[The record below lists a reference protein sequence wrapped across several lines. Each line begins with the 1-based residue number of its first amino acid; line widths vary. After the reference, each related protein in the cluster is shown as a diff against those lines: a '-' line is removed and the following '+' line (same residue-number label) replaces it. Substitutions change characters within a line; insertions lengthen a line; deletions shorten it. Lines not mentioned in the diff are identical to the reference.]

1 MTAKGSV
8 KDYFSFVAGLNT
20 EGGFFVTPENSWIE
34 GVNVVPNPNGI
45 LQRRNGLDYPA
56 TNSYIDLPTY
66 GPQYTNTSFMS
77 TTAYSTGN
85 WTAVNGD
92 GNVNFIA
99 YQIGELIYFTNS
111 STENINTSNSHVSN
125 RIDLTDFSTFDSTTA
140 DIRKSVASYA
150 STFGKLIITSQF
162 TDPILVTYDVATNT
176 VSAEAIN
183 ISIRDFDEFTSPVAI
198 ELEKTETEWT
208 ALGFYQKALYNLY
221 NHGWDDTKINAY
233 KSANSN
239 KLPAF
244 TKQWIYGKDTNDDFS
259 AAFLNKQDFGTS
271 SAPKGRFILEAFN
284 QQRTAGGVTYTD
296 STEYRPSVCA
306 FFAGRVWYAGVNNS
320 KDTGKVY
327 FSQVVTTPDKVGNCY
342 QTNDPTSEVLSDL
355 EDDDGGV
362 IVIPEASKILKLI
375 PIGRGIAVLAA
386 NGMWFISGIDVG
398 FKATSYSVEKVTN
411 VGCISPSAVISV
423 ENALVYWSNS
433 GIYSVQAGA
442 SAAEFTANN
451 ISDGTL
457 KTFYNDIPTL
467 NKRYVTGAY
476 NSKEKLIYWLYSNEN
491 KANDEDNIFAK
502 NAILVLDLKLNVF
515 YWHKIDDTANGIPL
529 EIATTTESLKATEI
543 SENIIAGTDIVYANG
558 LKVEVAVNAVKSQ
571 KQIFKVLCT
580 FNSGDEA
587 GPLVHSFADF
597 ENTRNADTKF
607 FDFYSNS
614 DAISGHFDD
623 AIEETSYIITGYNL
637 AGVGPARDKTTQYLT
652 VFLKKTETAFDA
664 STNPINES
672 SCYMQSRWDF
682 TDSLTAGKWSDE
694 VQVYRHLRPF
704 LASPNTDFDDG
715 YSLIITKNKIRGR
728 GKAVQFKF
736 RSEEG
741 KDMQLV
747 GWSGTFIGNTNV

>member
-1 MTAKGSV
+1 MSAKGAV
-8 KDYFSFVAGLNT
+8 KDFFSFVAGLNT

-34 GVNVVPNPNGI
+34 GVNVVPNPSGI

-56 TNSYIDLPTY
+56 TNSYIDLTTY
-66 GPQYTNTSFMS
+66 GPQYTNLAFMS

-85 WTAVNGD
+85 WTAVNGN
-92 GNVNFIA
+92 GNTNFIA

-111 STENINTSNSHVSN
+111 SAENVNTNSSHVAN
-125 RIDLTDFSTFDSTTA
+125 RIDLTDFATSGSDTA
-140 DIRKSVASYA
+140 SIRKSVASYA

-162 TDPILVTYDVATNT
+162 TNPILVTYNPDTNT
-176 VSAEAIN
+176 VSATAITV
-183 ISIRDFDEFTSPVAI
+183 SIRDFDEFASPVAVDV
-198 ELEKTETEWT
+198 EKTQTEWA
-208 ALGFYQKALYNLY
+208 ALGFYEKALYNLY

-233 KSANSN
+233 KTANSS
-239 KLPAF
+239 KLPSN
-244 TKQWIYGKDTNDDFS
+244 TKQWRFGKDTNDDFS

-271 SAPKGRFILEAFN
+271 EAPKGRFILNAFN
-284 QQRTAGGVTYTD
+284 QQRTASGVTFTD

-327 FSQVVTTPDKVGNCY
+327 FSQVVTTSDKVGNCY
-342 QTNDPTSEVLSDL
+342 QTNDPTSEVISDL

-362 IVIPEASKILKLI
+362 IVIPEASNIVKLV
-375 PIGRGIAVLAA
+375 PIGRGIAVLAT
-386 NGMWFISGIDVG
+386 NGVWFVSGIDTG
-398 FKATSYSVEKVTN
+398 FSAASYSVEKITN
-411 VGCISPSAVISV
+411 VGCLSQASV
-423 ENALVYWSNS
+423 VVAESILVYWSNS
-433 GIYSVQAGA
+433 GIYALKPGL
-442 SAAEFTANN
+442 SAAEFSASNL
-451 ISDGTL
+451 SDGRI
-457 KTFYNDIPTL
+457 KTFYKNIPTL

-476 NSKEKLIYWLYSNEN
+476 NGSEKLIYWLYSSDN

-502 NAILVLDLKLNVF
+502 NAVLVLDLKLDVF
-515 YWHKIDDTANGIPL
+515 YWHKIDDTANGIPI
-529 EIATTTESLKATEI
+529 EIAMSTESLKATEI

-580 FNSGDEA
+580 FNKGDEA

-607 FDFYSNS
+607 YDFYSNS
-614 DAISGHFDD
+614 DAALGHFSD
-623 AIEETSYIITGYNL
+623 AVEEPSYIITGYNL
-637 AGVGPARDKTTQYLT
+637 ADVGPARDKTTQYLT

-664 STNPINES
+664 NTQPINQS
-672 SCYMQSRWDF
+672 SCLMQSRWDF
-682 TDSLTAGKWSDE
+682 TESVTAGKWADE

-715 YSLIITKNKIRGR
+715 YRLVITKNKIRGR

-736 RSEEG
+736 TSETG